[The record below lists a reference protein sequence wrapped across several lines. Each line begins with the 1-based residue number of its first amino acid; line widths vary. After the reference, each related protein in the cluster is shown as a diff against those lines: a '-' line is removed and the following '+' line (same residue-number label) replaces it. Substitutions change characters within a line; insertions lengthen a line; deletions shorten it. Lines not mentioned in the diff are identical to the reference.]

1 MKNFLLTIAVASCC
15 VIGAQAQQTNTFD
28 EPIPRLVDNQNPG
41 EYADEFNGHLLK
53 SYKQA
58 PKTDNN
64 GEIEY
69 QNVQTKYTFGLISHT
84 IHDFSNDFV
93 VTANDFGGKLPTGAK
108 VTRIGLDGYNNGGGI
123 TKFSSLDLYV
133 WNRDVVEEFDYKN
146 GYGTSWN
153 EGLSAAD
160 LYCNGAPKNGFN
172 AESTK
177 DNLTEVI
184 SLPFKKAFEYT
195 GKDIQLKLH
204 MQYTSTDDNGN
215 NYMNFAFQKASAE
228 KEVASVYRS
237 GNYAFSTKGVYYSKF
252 STPIKDAI
260 ASSNLNIEANTIPA
274 FKLDYYTND
283 IHVKVQ
289 NRMALGSDE
298 VVPTAAYITFIDKTD
313 NKVIFDGANEKAA
326 AERWFENLDYTHTYT
341 LKVEN
346 RFTAAKEVELNFEGI
361 ENDIEV
367 VFTSTG
373 VTTGVEDANVAKA
386 VAGVKYYNLAGVESA
401 EPFTGVNIIK
411 TTYTDGSQSV
421 AKKIIK

>member
-28 EPIPRLVDNQNPG
+28 EPIPRLVENQNPG

-53 SYKQA
+53 SYKQD
-58 PKTDNN
+58 PKINSN

-69 QNVQTKYTFGLISHT
+69 QHIQTKYTFVLFSHT
-84 IHDFSNDFV
+84 FHDFSNDFV
-93 VTANDFGGKLPTGAK
+93 VTANDFGGKLPNGAK
-108 VTRIGLDGYNNGGGI
+108 VTRLGVDGYNNGGGI

-133 WNRDVVEEFDYKN
+133 WNLDAVKDLEYKK
-146 GYGTSWN
+146 GYGTNWN
-153 EGLSAAD
+153 EGLNASD

-177 DNLTEVI
+177 DNITEVI

-204 MQYTSTDDNGN
+204 MQYTSTDDNDN
-215 NYMNFAFQKASAE
+215 NYMNFDFQKASAE
-228 KEVASVYRS
+228 KEIASVYRS
-237 GNYAFSTKGVYYSKF
+237 GNYAFSTKGVYYSKYI
-252 STPIKDAI
+252 SVKDPF
-260 ASSNLNIEANTIPA
+260 ASGIINIEANTIPA

-289 NRMALGSDE
+289 NRMALGSNE
-298 VVPTAAYITFIDKTD
+298 VVPTAAYITLTDKTD
-313 NKVIFDGANEKAA
+313 NKVIFDGTNEKAA
-326 AERWFENLDYTHTYT
+326 TERWFENLDYTHTYT

-386 VAGVKYYNLAGVESA
+386 VAGVKYYNLAGVEST
-401 EPFTGVNIIK
+401 EPFTGVNIVK

-421 AKKIIK
+421 AKKVIK